1 MGVEIPAGGDDSP
14 PTTTTTTTPKQ
25 ETAPSPSEVI
35 KKPDANVSETQ
46 QSTKGRNLCLFLFF
60 CGISLAIILALVP
73 DWGKSN
79 ETINEEPKE
88 FPFAEPKEKPFA
100 KLFDPILPVFNGRFY
115 SLHVA
120 FAQLLVV

>member
-35 KKPDANVSETQ
+35 KKPDANVSEKQ

-88 FPFAEPKEKPFA
+88 KPFA